1 MKKIVEELLA
11 HFRPDN
17 EPFTEDGFYKILEQ
31 SVGDHTWQKAVF
43 EKLNQLNNIVTFQIY
58 RIHYNDD
65 YPDNSMDLG
74 DVYHPTMPPA
84 EIPDFI
90 VKAWH
95 DHGADQDITDFVDLL
110 ETKFGFVETNETL
123 PDEEIITVEI
133 E

>member
-11 HFRPDN
+11 HFRSEK
-17 EPFTEDGFYKILEQ
+17 EPLTENGFYQKLIANYDNYNWQQGVFKSLER
-31 SVGDHTWQKAVF
+31 
-43 EKLNQLNNIVTFQIY
+43 LNNIVTFQIY